1 MASLVAEKNGQVDP
15 ISSCLN
21 IMRRLP
27 PANIEQNLSGL
38 LNLVPSIT
46 DELLQRGE
54 CLLIFFASTPTPS
67 LIHYHSGSTLRDIH
81 LWQNQE
87 TVSVFR
93 LQPRW

>member
-1 MASLVAEKNGQVDP
+1 MASLAEKNGQVDP

-54 CLLIFFASTPTPS
+54 CLLIFFASTANSFSNTPS
-67 LIHYHSGSTLRDIH
+67 QWI
-81 LWQNQE
+81 N
-87 TVSVFR
+87 
-93 LQPRW
+93 P